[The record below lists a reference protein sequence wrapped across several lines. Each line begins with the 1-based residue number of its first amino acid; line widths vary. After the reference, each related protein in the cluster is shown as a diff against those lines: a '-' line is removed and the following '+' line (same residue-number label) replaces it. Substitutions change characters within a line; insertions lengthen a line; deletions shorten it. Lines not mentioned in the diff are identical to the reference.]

1 MTASIAAAAIAAGRV
16 ALTMRA
22 FSAESRGRMLLWL
35 QGGAAMLVVASLVFR
50 MVDAPSLASPDGVL
64 SLIGYGLI
72 GIAGAIASAV
82 VVGVSLW
89 HFAVQATRY
98 PWAMPLVAGGC
109 AAMPSVLGVVIAWSW
124 VPGATDDPLWRL
136 RLACGVLVPLAAGVG
151 AMVRA
156 LSSPGRTPS

>member
-1 MTASIAAAAIAAGRV
+1 SREPIRGPMSRAGTESDARTRRVALAAALAFMWPSVVEGIEEARQRRVTASIAAAAIAAGRV

-72 GIAGAIASAV
+72 GIAGAIA
-82 VVGVSLW
+82 
-89 HFAVQATRY
+89 
-98 PWAMPLVAGGC
+98 
-109 AAMPSVLGVVIAWSW
+109 
-124 VPGATDDPLWRL
+124 
-136 RLACGVLVPLAAGVG
+136 
-151 AMVRA
+151 
-156 LSSPGRTPS
+156 